1 MDVIVRVR
9 NFELQPQSKEYIK
22 KKLGR
27 VGRHLPSAIKS
38 SAELTSQNAR
48 SQQDRVTAQFTL
60 EVNGVVLRGEERGAT
75 VMAAVDA
82 AADVLF
88 RRIDRFKG
96 KTYHTE
102 RARRAV
108 RRGEDREAAAE
119 SEVAALSEGPPVD
132 EEASEVVVKNKTYP
146 VKPMDIEEAIF
157 QMELLGHGFF
167 LFMNSEE
174 ANYNVLYRRLDG
186 TYGII
191 HPEPL

>member
-1 MDVIVRVR
+1 MDIVIRAK
-9 NFELQPQSKEYIK
+9 NFELQPQTKEYIE

-27 VGRHLPSAIKS
+27 VGRHLPAAIQA
-38 SAELTSQNAR
+38 SAELTSQNSR

-60 EVNGVVLRGEERGAT
+60 DVDGVVLRGEERGAT

-82 AADVLF
+82 AADILV
-88 RRIDRFKG
+88 RRIDRYKG
-96 KTYHTE
+96 KNYRTE
-102 RARRAV
+102 RTRRAV

-119 SEVAALSEGPPVD
+119 AEVAALSDGPPVD

-146 VKPMDIEEAIF
+146 VKPMDVEEAIF
-157 QMELLGHGFF
+157 QMELLGHDFF

-174 ANYNVLYRRLDG
+174 ANYNVLYRRRDG
-186 TYGII
+186 AYGLI